1 MKLTTGILLTTMVMA
16 GAAWGQ
22 DPNVIQS
29 AKDKVN
35 GAEQQKVAKENEALD
50 GSQPQ
55 HQASP
60 KPGTKPSP
68 AGAKAAARGHSCPAG
83 CTDNQGRCRREQT
96 RCSRDKDGSR
106 TDEASR
112 SRD

>member
-1 MKLTTGILLTTMVMA
+1 MTWRRPQARRRQGGKGIVMKLTTGILLTTMVMA

-60 KPGTKPSP
+60 KPGTKPSRSEERRV
-68 AGAKAAARGHSCPAG
+68 GKERRDRG
-83 CTDNQGRCRREQT
+83 
-96 RCSRDKDGSR
+96 
-106 TDEASR
+106 EAQ
-112 SRD
+112 